1 VGPVGGSGPQE
12 GSNTRSEP
20 NTGLY
25 GRSTPTVDEV
35 YPRRARFP
43 AWRTGVGRGSDAGAC
58 ARASPPHLSFHS
70 RVIPRVARDLHR
82 PRTRRAAIG
91 RLKEQGVEGTTGA
104 PPVRPSP
111 KSEGLCLLCSEFGN
125 INHTD
130 PAWSAGQQQQHRA
143 RGRSA
148 TPHSPVAS
156 SRFRHRGSAPVS
168 GEGPL
173 PAPASLWSVSVACF
187 ARASDLPVTLLSCGR
202 RAVR

>member
-1 VGPVGGSGPQE
+1 MAYGVPVYVGWDQLEAAVRKKARIPGV
-12 GSNTRSEP
+12 NP

-111 KSEGLCLLCSEFGN
+111 KSEGLL
-125 INHTD
+125 
-130 PAWSAGQQQQHRA
+130 
-143 RGRSA
+143 
-148 TPHSPVAS
+148 
-156 SRFRHRGSAPVS
+156 
-168 GEGPL
+168 
-173 PAPASLWSVSVACF
+173 
-187 ARASDLPVTLLSCGR
+187 
-202 RAVR
+202 AVLGIRKYQSH